1 MQKAKVDIIK
11 KLFAQLTT
19 LKYIKAIYISGSA
32 ARKANVK
39 GSDIDINIVY
49 DNVLYSNINLE
60 LVEMLQNNVKE
71 TSNSMDLNLHIQPPK
86 ALSDFWDLVRSGE
99 PWILT
104 ELESAL
110 VLYDPAE
117 LIEPLKTLLKKHQL
131 YKKHERAAILIDRAK
146 IHFHEAQ
153 NALFSD
159 AIIYLTD
166 AAVSSTQAIL
176 MYFNRFAPNNELPD
190 ALKKFVR
197 EGLIDESHHKF
208 LVLLLKLYNT
218 DQTKRKEYCS
228 RNKITLDN
236 LIDGSLNYLE
246 KMEELF
252 ELLESL
258 QKREQSLSNYNTVL
272 ELVSMITNNNDS
284 DEEKIILAFE
294 SEVAKKMHH
303 IPTAYI
309 TTLKRIIHIKHL
321 SDEKRFAEISS
332 KDIYETS
339 ASLKYMEKL
348 IKMRH
353 D

>member
-1 MQKAKVDIIK
+1 MQKATVDSIK

-39 GSDIDINIVY
+39 GSDIDINVIY
-49 DNVLYSNINLE
+49 DNVLYSNVNLG

-71 TSNSMDLNLHIQPPK
+71 TSKSMGLNLHIQPPK

-110 VLYDPAE
+110 VIYDPAE
-117 LIEPLKTLLKKHQL
+117 LIEPLKILLKKHQL

-176 MYFNRFAPNNELPD
+176 MYFDKFVPNNELPD

-197 EGLIDESHHKF
+197 EGLIDTFHHQF
-208 LVLLLKLYNT
+208 LTLLLKLYNA
-218 DQTKRKEYCS
+218 DQAKRREYCS

-252 ELLESL
+252 EMLEYL
-258 QKREQSLSNYNTVL
+258 QKKEQSMKNYNTAL
-272 ELVSMITNNNDS
+272 ELVSKITKTKES
-284 DEEKIILAFE
+284 DDDKIILSFE
-294 SEVAKKMHH
+294 YEIAKKKHNL
-303 IPTAYI
+303 PTAYV
-309 TTLKRIIHIKHL
+309 TTLKKIIHMKHL
-321 SDEKRFAEISS
+321 ADEKRFTEISS
-332 KDIYETS
+332 KEIHETS
-339 ASLKYMEKL
+339 ASLKYLEK
-348 IKMRH
+348 IIGRRA
-353 D
+353 